1 MRPFYANALIP
12 LTLLSLAVVSPHPAP
27 AQTSPLG
34 PLESA
39 ARSQILPGWESGVD
53 GAWFMLRNTNQD
65 EAEQTLTV
73 PAGPAPETGRRTIVQ
88 VSVNAREASASV
100 GLMVRNSQAGALCLM
115 EITAQAAAN
124 LFCVEGGKTRS
135 IANLANAARMDGSD
149 MIEMVDVPGAARFYL
164 NGQQVGDVEGSPALG
179 DEIGI
184 MAYDRGTFGISG
196 FSIAN
201 VAAAP
206 AQQPEAG
213 QGGSQGGG
221 QGNGDAP
228 TLAQVMGPLAD
239 AIQSATL
246 PDGWQAYLKNDWLV
260 FENPA
265 KAGGNLMI
273 TMPAGPPGTEGR
285 LTRLA
290 VGILPAQGWRIEDM
304 PKSAVGLVIDNPQAK
319 ATCVGEITGARDGLV
334 LCFGP
339 DGSSR
344 EMGRLTGAAHGDG
357 SDTLTL
363 YEVPGLAEFALNGQV
378 IAQVSND
385 ASQGADIGVLAW
397 ERGLFHVG
405 AFSIGPAQ
413 GGGSAPA
420 GQGGGGGQPSA
431 SLPMP
436 TFGNDSVRLISV
448 YLGLTNGIFMHEFGH
463 ALIGELQLPST
474 GPEEDAVD
482 IFAALRVVEPTMY
495 PSGEKEVDQ
504 IGAGV
509 ATYAALQ
516 WYYSGKLGEQSG
528 SVTPWMD
535 EHTADL
541 KRFRN
546 VFCVLY
552 GGNPALFQGIAQ
564 DVGFDERTLDRCGDE
579 FTKQNRAWRTIL
591 APHTRVGQ
599 WSPEGML
606 PADAPGQP
614 IDVVFEPSRFPVGQ
628 FISERFSDALR
639 GFADELAKTYAL
651 PRPLK
656 VIYRD
661 CDQLNAWYS
670 NADASIT
677 MCYDLLQN
685 LAVMIS
691 DIEDGP
697 SAAGNAA
704 PTSAGG
710 AAGGGTGGGA
720 SPAPAQPVSNELAD
734 LGVPPT
740 SLLFPAPYRGPT
752 PNSHTKAEVVT
763 TEGLAQLLNQ
773 GGRVLLIDTSGAS
786 NTLPQALAVPD
797 AGRDGSVT
805 DSFQQALS
813 SWLQEQT
820 GGNGQVPIVFF
831 GAGMQDR
838 SSYNGALRAGQ
849 LGWKVYWYR
858 GGIEAWV
865 ANGLPLAPAQ

>member
-1 MRPFYANALIP
+1 MRPLSIAALFP
-12 LTLLSLAVVSPHPAP
+12 LILLPLALAWPQPVA
-27 AQTSPLG
+27 AQSSPLG
-34 PLESA
+34 PLADA
-39 ARSQILPGWESGVD
+39 ARSQMLQGWESGVD
-53 GAWFMLRNTNQD
+53 GTWFMLRNTAQD

-73 PAGPAPETGRRTIVQ
+73 PAGPPPEGGRRTLVQ
-88 VSVNAREASASV
+88 VSVASKEASASV
-100 GLMVRNSQAGALCLM
+100 GLMVRSGQAGALCLL

-124 LFCVEGGKTRS
+124 LFCVEGGKSRT
-135 IANLANAARMDGSD
+135 IANQPNAARMDGTD
-149 MIEMVDVPGAARFYL
+149 TIEMVDVPGAARFYL
-164 NGQQVGDVEGSPALG
+164 NGQQIGDVEGSPALG

-196 FSIAN
+196 FSITD
-201 VAAAP
+201 VSAAP
-206 AQQPEAG
+206 APQPEAG
-213 QGGSQGGG
+213 QGGG
-221 QGNGDAP
+221 QGSGGAP

-239 AIQSATL
+239 AVQAA
-246 PDGWQAYLKNDWLV
+246 PARDGWQVYLKNDWLV
-260 FENPA
+260 YENAA
-265 KAGGNLMI
+265 KAGGEMI
-273 TMPAGPPGTEGR
+273 VTMPVGQPGAEGR
-285 LTRLA
+285 LTKLA
-290 VGILPAQGWRIEDM
+290 VGILPAAGWQIEDM
-304 PKSAVGLVIDNPQAK
+304 PKSAVGLVLDNPQTK
-319 ATCVGEITGARDGLV
+319 SSCVGEITGARDGLV
-334 LCFGP
+334 LCFGS
-339 DGSSR
+339 DGSAR
-344 EMGRLTGAAHGDG
+344 EMGRLPGAAHGDG

-378 IAQVSND
+378 IAQVTND
-385 ASQGADIGVLAW
+385 PSQGANLGILAW

-405 AFSIGPAQ
+405 AFAIGPAQ
-413 GGGSAPA
+413 PQTGGGAGGGGAAPA
-420 GQGGGGGQPSA
+420 GQVGGDGRGSA
-431 SLPMP
+431 SLPLP
-436 TFGNDSVRLISV
+436 TFGNDTVRLVSV

-495 PSGEKEVDQ
+495 PSGEKEIDQ

-552 GGNPALFQGIAQ
+552 GGNPALFQGMAQ
-564 DVGFDERTLDRCGDE
+564 EVGFDDRTLGRCGDE

-614 IDVVFEPSRFPVGQ
+614 IEVVFEPSRFPVGQ
-628 FISERFSDALR
+628 FITERFSSALR
-639 GFADELAKTYAL
+639 GFAEGMAKTYAL
-651 PRPLK
+651 PRPMK

-670 NADASIT
+670 NDEASIT
-677 MCYDLLQN
+677 MCYDLLQD

-697 SAAGNAA
+697 A
-704 PTSAGG
+704 
-710 AAGGGTGGGA
+710 TGGGGA
-720 SPAPAQPVSNELAD
+720 PAPSGGTVGGAAPAQPASNELID

-752 PNSHTKAEVVT
+752 PNGHTKAEVVT
-763 TEGLAQLLNQ
+763 TEGLAQLLNH

-786 NTLPQALAVPD
+786 NTLPQALSVPD

>member
-1 MRPFYANALIP
+1 MRPFSFAALFP
-12 LTLLSLAVVSPHPAP
+12 LILLALAAAPPQPAG

-34 PLESA
+34 PLEDA
-39 ARSQILPGWESGVD
+39 ARSQMLQGWESGVD
-53 GAWFMLRNTNQD
+53 GTWFMMRNTAQD
-65 EAEQTLTV
+65 EAEQTLTI
-73 PAGPAPETGRRTIVQ
+73 PAGPPPEGGRRTLVQ
-88 VSVNAREASASV
+88 VSVASKEASASV
-100 GLMVRNSQAGALCLM
+100 GLMVRSGQAGALCLM

-124 LFCVEGGKTRS
+124 LFCVEGGKTRT
-135 IANLANAARMDGSD
+135 IANLPNAARMDGSD
-149 MIEMVDVPGAARFYL
+149 TIEMVDVPGAARFYL

-184 MAYDRGTFGISG
+184 MAYDRGTFGLSG

-201 VAAAP
+201 VESAP
-206 AQQPEAG
+206 APQPEAG
-213 QGGSQGGG
+213 QGGGS
-221 QGNGDAP
+221 AP

-239 AIQSATL
+239 AIQAATA
-246 PDGWQAYLKNDWLV
+246 PEGWQVYLKNDWLV
-260 FENPA
+260 YENAA
-265 KAGGNLMI
+265 KAGGSMMV
-273 TMPAGPPGTEGR
+273 TMPAGPPGAEGR
-285 LTRLA
+285 LTKLA
-290 VGILPAQGWRIEDM
+290 VGILPAEGWRIEDM
-304 PKSAVGLVIDNPQAK
+304 PKSAVGLVIDNPK
-319 ATCVGEITGARDGLV
+319 ANASCVGEITGARDGLV

-339 DGSSR
+339 DGASH
-344 EMGRLTGAAHGDG
+344 EMGRLPGAAHGDG

-378 IAQVSND
+378 IAQVAND
-385 ASQGADIGVLAW
+385 PSQGADVGILAW

-405 AFSIGPAQ
+405 AFAIGPAQ
-413 GGGSAPA
+413 SQGGGSTGGPA
-420 GQGGGGGQPSA
+420 GQVGGGGQGSA
-431 SLPMP
+431 SLPLPM
-436 TFGNDSVRLISV
+436 FGNDTVRLVSV

-495 PSGEKEVDQ
+495 PSGEKEIDQ

-552 GGNPALFQGIAQ
+552 GGNPALFQGMAQ
-564 DVGFDERTLDRCGDE
+564 EVGFDDRTLGRCGDE

-628 FISERFSDALR
+628 FITERFSDALR
-639 GFADELAKTYAL
+639 GFAEELAKTYAL
-651 PRPLK
+651 PRPMK

-670 NADASIT
+670 NDEASIT
-677 MCYDLLQN
+677 MCYDLLQD

-697 SAAGNAA
+697 AAGGTVPA
-704 PTSAGG
+704 SS
-710 AAGGGTGGGA
+710 GGGTGGGA
-720 SPAPAQPVSNELAD
+720 APAPAKPLSNELQD

-752 PNSHTKAEVVT
+752 PSSHTKAEVVT

-805 DSFQQALS
+805 DSFQQVLS

-838 SSYNGALRAGQ
+838 SSYNGALRVGQ
-849 LGWKVYWYR
+849 LGWHVYWYR